1 MKSVA
6 GKTLLLLFLL
16 LVSLPLAAQRGKLD
30 DMRARA
36 RAMQMQIADK
46 EKILLSSQKDV
57 KSKMQNLDLLT
68 AQIKER
74 ILLVALLRNELKAVG
89 DSIAVIDKE
98 VKRHEA
104 LVEASRGE
112 YAQALRVARHY
123 GSLQDKLLFVVSA
136 DDFNAM
142 IRRYRYVRQYMN
154 AHRAVAEEL
163 KNRIAEL
170 ELRKSQA
177 DSVRA
182 EKERTLSLQN
192 DEQKELLRLE
202 AEQRRIVDELRK
214 ESKKVKKELERQRN
228 KLAAVNKEI
237 DALIEA
243 ELAKQRKSKTAAA
256 DKKKTQAAPRT
267 NEAVSK
273 MSGSF
278 LQNRGKLPAPLTG
291 PYHLVSGY
299 GLQNGVT
306 GKGSVMVDNGG
317 IVLQGKAGAQARC
330 IFDGEVVVVFRKE
343 NYALVIVEHDRYMS
357 VYCQLDKIH
366 VKKGDKVKAG
376 AILGDI
382 AKDSSGQTRLLFQLR
397 DGKQKLNPTKWLKL

>member
-36 RAMQMQIADK
+36 RAMQMQITDK

-74 ILLVALLRNELKAVG
+74 RLLVALLRNELKAVG

-182 EKERTLSLQN
+182 EK
-192 DEQKELLRLE
+192 
-202 AEQRRIVDELRK
+202 
-214 ESKKVKKELERQRN
+214 
-228 KLAAVNKEI
+228 
-237 DALIEA
+237 
-243 ELAKQRKSKTAAA
+243 
-256 DKKKTQAAPRT
+256 
-267 NEAVSK
+267 
-273 MSGSF
+273 
-278 LQNRGKLPAPLTG
+278 
-291 PYHLVSGY
+291 
-299 GLQNGVT
+299 
-306 GKGSVMVDNGG
+306 
-317 IVLQGKAGAQARC
+317 
-330 IFDGEVVVVFRKE
+330 
-343 NYALVIVEHDRYMS
+343 
-357 VYCQLDKIH
+357 
-366 VKKGDKVKAG
+366 
-376 AILGDI
+376 
-382 AKDSSGQTRLLFQLR
+382 
-397 DGKQKLNPTKWLKL
+397 